1 MENFKDCPARYD
13 NMLAS
18 SVTIIMFGLHACS
31 VRAGQG
37 NLRPLLFDRLATGG

>member
-1 MENFKDCPARYD
+1 MRNFKDCTACYD

-18 SVTIIMFGLHACS
+18 SVTMLMLGLHVWS

-37 NLRPLLFDRLATGG
+37 NLRPLLFDGLATGG